1 MKKAL
6 LAGLAVLAFA
16 SFAEAGSCVR
26 PYVSAK
32 ATVSRLTMDG
42 KDITNDWNR
51 IAKKDWV
58 GGGSAAVGVKMCA
71 FRTEL
76 EYNQSLKATNK
87 LRLPA
92 EGRYIESKQ
101 SYRSYML
108 NGYFDIPT
116 YTPVR
121 PYVGAG
127 IGIARVR
134 TSVAN
139 NQHRDNNLAWQL
151 AAGIGYSFNEHWTL
165 DLGYRYV
172 NNGTS
177 VWSTPAVPGT
187 LGAGNMYKYHS
198 KEHQAT
204 AGIRYTF

>member
-1 MKKAL
+1 MKKIL
-6 LAGLAVLAFA
+6 LVGLAALTFA
-16 SFAEAGSCVR
+16 TFAEAGSCVR

-32 ATVSRLTMDG
+32 ATLSRLNMNGRDLGNEWT
-42 KDITNDWNR
+42 R
-51 IAKKDWV
+51 LAKKDWV

-76 EYNQSLKATNK
+76 EYNQSLKASYRNK
-87 LRLPA
+87 DLDLK
-92 EGRYIESKQ
+92 SKQ

-116 YTPVR
+116 YTPIR

-134 TSVAN
+134 TTARTQKRNSN
-139 NQHRDNNLAWQL
+139 PAWQL
-151 AAGIGYSFNEHWTL
+151 AAGIGYNFTKNWTL

-172 NNGTS
+172 NNGNS
-177 VWSTPAVPGT
+177 VWNDNGT
-187 LGAGNMYKYHS
+187 TVKYYS
-198 KEHQAT
+198 KEHQMT